1 MRLYVICVGHPRPKG
16 TLVRGRGRALYY
28 PHEVKAW
35 EAEVRREAARD
46 MKAAGFPLML
56 GRVAVGLR
64 FYITPTKG
72 GKAPGRLRGDVDKL
86 SRAVLDALTGVV
98 YADDEQVVTLLAGK
112 YPVEANGLE
121 RVEAT
126 IAAHYEVKG

>member
-1 MRLYVICVGHPRPKG
+1 MRPHVICEGHPTPKG
-16 TLVRGRGRALYY
+16 TLRRGWGRTLFY
-28 PHEVKAW
+28 PKGVKEW
-35 EAEVRREAARD
+35 EAVVGREAARG

-72 GKAPGRLRGDVDKL
+72 GKRPGRLRGDVDKL
-86 SRAVLDALTGVV
+86 TRAVLDAFTGVV
-98 YADDEQVVTLLAGK
+98 YEDDEQVTTLLAGK
-112 YPVEANGLE
+112 YAVEKGSVE

-126 IAAHYEVKG
+126 IAAHYEVKA